1 MFRTFIG
8 IGSNVGDRLAAI
20 QSAITMLTKRARP
33 DRVVISS
40 IYETEPFGYRNQVYF
55 LNGVIEIATPLNPVE
70 TLRCLQRIERELGRK
85 RNVKWGPRTM
95 DLDILAIEGF
105 ECKKKELTVPHP
117 GLTERK
123 FVLVPFD
130 EIAPRFVIARYNKTV
145 RQLLNQTT
153 DESKVNLYITSSDL
167 LKKLKE
173 VTE

>member
-8 IGSNVGDRLAAI
+8 IGSNSGDRLAAI
-20 QSAITMLTKRARP
+20 QSAITMLSKTARP

-40 IYETEPFGYRNQVYF
+40 IYETEPFGYRNQAYF
-55 LNGVIEIATPLNPVE
+55 LNGVIEIATPLNPLE

-85 RNVKWGPRTM
+85 RGIKWGPRTI

-105 ECKKKELTVPHP
+105 ECEKKELTVPHP
-117 GLTERK
+117 GLAERR

-130 EIAPRFVIARYNKTV
+130 EIAPCFVIARLNKTV

-153 DESKVNLYITSSDL
+153 DESQVNLYITSGAL
-167 LKKLKE
+167 MKKLKE
-173 VTE
+173 VTQ